1 MNKKKFMKCLE
12 VTNSLAH
19 IQNPRLLML
28 GQRPT
33 ERSDNKNVVS
43 TVSTPLPSITDE
55 NCSRLLFSVYVIV
68 WWLIVC

>member
-1 MNKKKFMKCLE
+1 MKCLE
-12 VTNSLAH
+12 VTYSLAD
-19 IQNPRLLML
+19 IQSPRLLML

-55 NCSRLLFSVYVIV
+55 SMLLFGG
-68 WWLIVC
+68 